1 MISLDTFLASLARPN
16 RGGCRSH
23 SLLGVWMGGRIC
35 LSSPPTGLDAYS
47 QNALELPC
55 WVMPL
60 LPPGL
65 GSPASTR
72 LDAGSATGS
81 PTPGDT
87 LRCKR
92 SLVVPEYQPDVH
104 RLRRVVLGLGPTNPE
119 WTSLPQE
126 TLGLRRV
133 GFSPTLRYSCRH
145 SHSCTLQP
153 SLRSTFAACTTL
165 PDRPRPANRPTGP

>member
-1 MISLDTFLASLARPN
+1 
-16 RGGCRSH
+16 
-23 SLLGVWMGGRIC
+23 MGGRIYQ
-35 LSSPPTGLDAYS
+35 SPPPTGLDAYS

-60 LPPGL
+60 LSPGFNSPFRPGFHQINH
-65 GSPASTR
+65 GSP
-72 LDAGSATGS
+72 
-81 PTPGDT
+81 PPGDT

-92 SLVVPEYQPDVH
+92 SRVVPEYQPDVH

-133 GFSPTLRYSCRH
+133 RFSLTLRYSCRH

-153 SLRSTFAACTTL
+153 SSRSTFTAERNAPL
-165 PDRPRPANRPTGP
+165 PPYSRRTG

>member
-1 MISLDTFLASLARPN
+1 
-16 RGGCRSH
+16 
-23 SLLGVWMGGRIC
+23 MGRRIC
-35 LSSPPTGLDAYS
+35 LSSPPTSLDAYS

-60 LPPGL
+60 LSPGF
-65 GSPASTR
+65 
-72 LDAGSATGS
+72 SAPLRSDFRQPNHGL
-81 PTPGDT
+81 PLPGDT

-119 WTSLPQE
+119 RTSLPQE

-145 SHSCTLQP
+145 SHSRTLQP
-153 SLRSTFAACTTL
+153 SLRSTFTAERDAPL
-165 PDRPRPANRPTGP
+165 PPEVRRTGPQTRSFGTKLEPRWIFGAESLDQ

>member
-1 MISLDTFLASLARPN
+1 MQAWLTGIAADAAFIRFSAL
-16 RGGCRSH
+16 
-23 SLLGVWMGGRIC
+23 MEGRIC
-35 LSSPPTGLDAYS
+35 LSFPPTGLDAYS
-47 QNALELPC
+47 QNALGLPC

-60 LPPGL
+60 LSPGFSSPL
-65 GSPASTR
+65 RLGFHQTNHGSP
-72 LDAGSATGS
+72 L
-81 PTPGDT
+81 PGDT

-145 SHSCTLQP
+145 SHSRTLQP
-153 SLRSTFAACTTL
+153 SLRSTFTAERDAPL
-165 PDRPRPANRPTGP
+165 PPNSRRTG

>member
-1 MISLDTFLASLARPN
+1 
-16 RGGCRSH
+16 
-23 SLLGVWMGGRIC
+23 MGRRIC

-47 QNALELPC
+47 HNALELPC

-60 LPPGL
+60 LSPGIGL
-65 GSPASTR
+65 PASVRPYTAR
-72 LDAGSATGS
+72 PTTGS
-81 PTPGDT
+81 LPPGDT

-104 RLRRVVLGLGPTNPE
+104 RLRHHVLGLGPTNPE

-126 TLGLRRV
+126 TLGFRRV
-133 GFSPTLRYSCRH
+133 GFSPTFRYSCRH
-145 SHSCTLQP
+145 SHSYTLQP

-165 PDRPRPANRPTGP
+165 PYRSRKSANP